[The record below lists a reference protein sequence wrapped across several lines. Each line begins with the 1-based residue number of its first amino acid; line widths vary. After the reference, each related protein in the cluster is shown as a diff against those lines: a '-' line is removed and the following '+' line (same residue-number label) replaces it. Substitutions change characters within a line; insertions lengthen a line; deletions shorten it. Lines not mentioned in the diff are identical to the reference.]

1 MERLRESLSD
11 SLHDLAERLR
21 SSVRNS

>member
-1 MERLRESLSD
+1 MERLRESMAE

-21 SSVRNS
+21 HTVRRS